1 MNILKH
7 SKSDR
12 FEKSTVFKI
21 AIMIHMEVGISEMSD
36 TLSHPFK
43 NVRLFD
49 WSVLIEHLVS
59 GNERLQ
65 SHVRESSQSSA
76 TPRTLTDIE
85 G

>member
-1 MNILKH
+1 
-7 SKSDR
+7 
-12 FEKSTVFKI
+12 
-21 AIMIHMEVGISEMSD
+21 MIHMEVGISEMSD

-65 SHVRESSQSSA
+65 SCPSQASSSSSA